1 MFGIKKARAKIQ
13 CPIIVLDVHTTSP
26 GQPDQNETLII
37 RDNESVGGEASVG
50 KLSGMYQR
58 ATSIYRRAR
67 SGRRRAGGVI

>member
-1 MFGIKKARAKIQ
+1 MFGIRRKKENRQ

-26 GQPDQNETLII
+26 GHAVQSETLII
-37 RDNESVGGEASVG
+37 RDNESIGGEASVS

-58 ATSIYRRAR
+58 ATSIYRRSR